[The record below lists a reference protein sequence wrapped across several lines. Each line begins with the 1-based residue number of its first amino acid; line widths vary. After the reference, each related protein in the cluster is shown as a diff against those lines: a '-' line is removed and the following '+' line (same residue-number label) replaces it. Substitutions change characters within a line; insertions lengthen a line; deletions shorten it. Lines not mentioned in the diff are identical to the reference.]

1 MFADMASK
9 RYMCKSPF
17 HLLYLDA
24 LVDVFPDATL
34 IYTYRP
40 LTEALASNLSLH
52 KILMAC
58 TGFKHDTKEFFDRYD
73 SRKKYAAADPEFPRA
88 TRTPKGVRQPIIWLK
103 FPENC
108 MKINKLD
115 WDGGIQSLTM

>member
-73 SRKKYAAADPEFPRA
+73 SRKKISSSGSRISQRDANSKGG
-88 TRTPKGVRQPIIWLK
+88 TPTYYLAKISRKLH
-103 FPENC
+103 EN
-108 MKINKLD
+108 
-115 WDGGIQSLTM
+115 